1 MFRPRPSVPLNGRLV
16 TGLVAAGLLAAT
28 LTGCSA
34 TVSMTPA
41 KHANDPGCAAVTS
54 RLGLI
59 PAGAVDGQARR
70 WTDAQATGAWG
81 DPEESG
87 TPTTVLLTCGV
98 EVPGPSTLTCQ
109 RVGGVDWLMDDSEA
123 PNYRF
128 TTFGRDPA
136 VEVYLDYDRVSGA
149 TVLNALSSAVG
160 QLPVTG
166 TECTER
172 PSS

>member
-1 MFRPRPSVPLNGRLV
+1 MLRLRPSALLAVGI
-16 TGLVAAGLLAAT
+16 TGVAVAGL

-41 KHANDPGCAAVTS
+41 DAANDPGCAAVTS

-59 PAGAVDGQARR
+59 RDGDVDGQQRR

-81 DPEESG
+81 DPDRPG

-136 VEVYLDYDRVSGA
+136 VEVYLDYDTVSGA
-149 TVLNALSSAVG
+149 TVLDALSAAVG
-160 QLPVTG
+160 QLPTTG
-166 TECTER
+166 AECTER
-172 PSS
+172 PAS